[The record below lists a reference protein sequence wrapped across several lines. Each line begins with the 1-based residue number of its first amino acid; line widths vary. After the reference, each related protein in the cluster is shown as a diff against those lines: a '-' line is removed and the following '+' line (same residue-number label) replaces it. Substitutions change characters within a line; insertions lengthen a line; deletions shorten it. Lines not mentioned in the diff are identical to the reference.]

1 MGILHCKCC
10 VLGSKTTFSWLLPPS
25 GIQDKVFRGYLCRG
39 YTCSGPRTPRVGGDE
54 NLRLCFSG
62 CFPSR
67 DSTEMKGIMG
77 KSLRVQCQYKKEYR
91 TCGKYWCKGPSR
103 LDCPTI
109 VETKGSEEEVKNGR
123 VSIRDNRL
131 NRRFTVTVENLTAED
146 AGSYACGIVKNFDLD
161 LLLWFTVS
169 ISQENE
175 STTAKSPSTSTLM
188 TRSPGRGSAEPVSM
202 SHPSGSGFQK
212 PEILLPLV
220 LTVLSLLLVGVSL
233 LSWRVVLRRKKGDG
247 KRKALLGHN
256 QVPERTVDDL
266 CYENLEL
273 QSKARIMKSP
283 GSDTAPPPL
292 ATCRVGSPSRNILRK
307 QTIFR

>member
-1 MGILHCKCC
+1 
-10 VLGSKTTFSWLLPPS
+10 
-25 GIQDKVFRGYLCRG
+25 
-39 YTCSGPRTPRVGGDE
+39 
-54 NLRLCFSG
+54 
-62 CFPSR
+62 
-67 DSTEMKGIMG
+67 TEMKGIMR

-146 AGSYACGIVKNFDLD
+146 ASYACGIVKNFDLD

-169 ISQENE
+169 ISQAQRGTVPPSPFSQRALLQEIE
-175 STTAKSPSTSTLM
+175 SAPTICQSFSFPS
-188 TRSPGRGSAEPVSM
+188 R
-202 SHPSGSGFQK
+202 SGFQK

-233 LSWRVVLRRKKGDG
+233 LSWRVVLRRKKG
-247 KRKALLGHN
+247 
-256 QVPERTVDDL
+256 
-266 CYENLEL
+266 
-273 QSKARIMKSP
+273 
-283 GSDTAPPPL
+283 
-292 ATCRVGSPSRNILRK
+292 
-307 QTIFR
+307 